1 MDREIAKVE
10 NNITKLKKKQQDLEE
25 AAKKPPPEH
34 AELRTH
40 STRPKNQSI
49 AQLIYAENRRKAAEA
64 HQILTPLGPPIDLP
78 LYHQPS
84 DTPSYLRNRTQYL
97 AFRHVFFLF
106 KPFFSCHDKCFICNV

>member
-25 AAKKPPPEH
+25 SAKNPPPEH

-40 STRPKNQSI
+40 STRPKNQSV
-49 AQLIYAENRRKAAEA
+49 AQLIYADNRRKAAEA
-64 HQILTPLGPPIDLP
+64 HQTLTALGPVIDLP

-84 DTPSYLRNRTQYL
+84 DTPVYLRNRNQYL
-97 AFRHVFFLF
+97 AFR
-106 KPFFSCHDKCFICNV
+106 